1 MRDIFCCKSMLFVNF
16 QEVIIITIIAMNAEN
31 ISL

>member
-1 MRDIFCCKSMLFVNF
+1 MRDIFCCKSMLFVSF
-16 QEVIIITIIAMNAEN
+16 QEVIIIAIIAVNAEN